1 MECVESHRSS
11 DRRMLYG
18 RGSQDRK
25 RGVGMDLSTRRAY
38 IRGRADTSDLTY
50 ELLKRMHA
58 EFGDFRRDLASI
70 KMRLGSVEQQQAS
83 VASDIAR
90 ISGDIARINVEL
102 DAIRDDVS
110 RIKRRLDLAEA

>member
-1 MECVESHRSS
+1 MTT
-11 DRRMLYG
+11 LYG
-18 RGSQDRK
+18 RGSRARK
-25 RGVGMDLSTRRAY
+25 RGRGMDLSTRRAY
-38 IRGRADTSDLTY
+38 IRVMADTSDLTY

-90 ISGDIARINVEL
+90 ISLVE
-102 DAIRDDVS
+102 DEFASVSKISTGHPADDFSVVN
-110 RIKRRLDLAEA
+110 EP

>member
-1 MECVESHRSS
+1 MYA
-11 DRRMLYG
+11 L
-18 RGSQDRK
+18 K
-25 RGVGMDLSTRRAY
+25 RGRVMDLSTRRAY
-38 IRGRADTSDLTY
+38 IRVMADTSDLTY

-90 ISGDIARINVEL
+90 ISGDIARLNVEL
-102 DAIRDDVS
+102 DAIRDRVS
-110 RIKRRLDLAEA
+110 RIKPPLALAQAHPVPPPHPHPTPAPQ